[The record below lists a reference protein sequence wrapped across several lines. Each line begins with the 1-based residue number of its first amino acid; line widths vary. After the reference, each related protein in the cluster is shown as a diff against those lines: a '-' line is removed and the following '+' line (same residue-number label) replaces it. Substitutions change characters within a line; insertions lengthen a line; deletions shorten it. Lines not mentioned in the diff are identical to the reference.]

1 MLSRCLTGCENCW
14 SGVDSAQVVGFS
26 FGKERE
32 AHPLEALRRRLTR
45 GLEVAASEQEVR
57 RGAEVEALVTISS
70 ARKLVDVEVGV
81 VCTEYYD
88 ELHTGQSYTGDTTS
102 STTSSRR
109 TSDDVAHETW
119 SPVEAVP
126 GVQSVR
132 FAIPPDA
139 PFSYRGEC
147 LTFKWEL
154 VARGRR
160 SRGLDRQAR
169 SEFSVL
175 P

>member
-1 MLSRCLTGCENCW
+1 MVE
-14 SGVDSAQVVGFS
+14 FS
-26 FGKERE
+26 FGKSRE

-45 GLEVAASEQEVR
+45 GLEVAASDPEVR
-57 RGAEVEALVTISS
+57 RGEEVEALVTISN
-70 ARKLVDVEVGV
+70 ARKLADVEVGV

-88 ELHTGQSYTGDTTS
+88 ELDTDNDTDDMS
-102 STTSSRR
+102 STSRL
-109 TSDDVAHETW
+109 TSDDLAHETW
-119 SPVEAVP
+119 SPVEAVS

-132 FAIPPDA
+132 FTIPPDA

-147 LTFKWEL
+147 LSFKWEL